1 MVQALQ
7 FQLLGL
13 VMSIQAGKILY
24 EQDFKFS
31 QCHND
36 ISRCGQ

>member
-13 VMSIQAGKILY
+13 VMSIQAEKKLY
-24 EQDFKFS
+24 ELNFKYS
-31 QCHND
+31 QCH
-36 ISRCGQ
+36 IRCGQ